1 MANNSRKTQT
11 SLGKDLDIIQ
21 KLKKKI
27 ESHNSRF
34 AKKLAL
40 DIEKT
45 YKEKKREIEELHD
58 AHIKEITGYASKK
71 YETLR
76 SLAAKHEEKMA
87 ACTRECKV
95 LVKRYEEISKERRK
109 ISRMISNGKSELKSY
124 MSRALKKARAA
135 RSAQKRD
142 LKRCKE
148 GVENKI
154 EDYVADKGE
163 GRKVQKIFS
172 EVFQ

>member
-1 MANNSRKTQT
+1 MVNNTRKTQT
-11 SLGKDLDIIQ
+11 SLDQDLDIIQ

-34 AKKLAL
+34 AKRLAL

-58 AHIKEITGYASKK
+58 VHVKEITGYASKK

-76 SLAAKHEEKMA
+76 SLSTKHEEKVA

-95 LVKRYEEISKERRK
+95 LMKRYEEISKEGKK

-124 MSRALKKARAA
+124 ISRALKKAREA

-142 LKRCKE
+142 LKKCKE
-148 GVENKI
+148 GAENKI
-154 EDYVADKGE
+154 EDYLTDKGE
-163 GRKVQKIFS
+163 GRKMQKIFS
-172 EVFQ
+172 EVFP